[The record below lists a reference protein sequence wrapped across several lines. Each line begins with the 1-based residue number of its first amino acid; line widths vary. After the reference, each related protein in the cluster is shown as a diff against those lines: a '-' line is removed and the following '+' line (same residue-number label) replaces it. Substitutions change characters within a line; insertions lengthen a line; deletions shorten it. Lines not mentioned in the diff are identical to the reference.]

1 MHRTGFQGK
10 RQDAGENRVFGITR
24 AFHVGD
30 RCVECGECERAC
42 PIGLP
47 ILGQTQKI
55 IKTIEKL
62 AGEYEA
68 GVNPEDEN
76 FLGTFD
82 LDDKD
87 EFM

>member
-10 RQDAGENRVFGITR
+10 RHDPEENRVFGITR

-30 RCVECGECERAC
+30 RCIECGECERAC
-42 PIGLP
+42 PVDLP

-55 IKTIEKL
+55 IKTIEAL
-62 AGEYEA
+62 SGEYESGIDA
-68 GVNPEDEN
+68 ESEN
-76 FLGTFD
+76 FLGKFD

-87 EFM
+87 TFL